1 MVYVLIGPIE
11 QSLVVA
17 DEDGDSYRMLETV
30 REYMLFGVAGHPVA
44 QRARDYFIAAY
55 GEVAGLLPAELQ
67 NYTVSSPGMS
77 SNTQNAGAAEAFI
90 KFLMTPEGNR
100 DHEDLRNVTRD
111 ALTCTWAT
119 FTLMSAFKKI
129 DRLVW
134 LLFSPMSVARPR
146 TRLAKA
152 WINTINRAMMPRG
165 P

>member
-90 KFLMTPEGNR
+90 KFLMTPEG
-100 DHEDLRNVTRD
+100 
-111 ALTCTWAT
+111 
-119 FTLMSAFKKI
+119 
-129 DRLVW
+129 
-134 LLFSPMSVARPR
+134 
-146 TRLAKA
+146 
-152 WINTINRAMMPRG
+152 
-165 P
+165 